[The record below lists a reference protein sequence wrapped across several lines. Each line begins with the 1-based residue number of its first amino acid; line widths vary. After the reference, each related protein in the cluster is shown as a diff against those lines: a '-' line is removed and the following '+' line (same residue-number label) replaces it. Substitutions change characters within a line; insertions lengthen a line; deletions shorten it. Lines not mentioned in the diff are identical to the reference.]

1 MATHSF
7 QKLPAAYKFT
17 IGNLDDGGDIT
28 VEAQFNPKELQIDSP
43 ISWREHRAIG
53 RKSFATKPM
62 EFDAMGAETIKVELL
77 FDAYEENSDFVVN
90 AIAALKSLASV
101 IDSKDRPSYC
111 VAKWG
116 TQDKFPCVIESI
128 SVKYTM
134 FMPDGTPVR
143 ATATVGLKSAIRP
156 IVTDDDKKRESD
168 FERQSRMRL
177 EKQRRAYATESGRR
191 ETQREREVTV
201 LAHEERERA
210 RRYDEA
216 QRANKFDR
224 DLAERERNARIER
237 EQLAAKRADAQ
248 REIDKRNER
257 IARER
262 ALTEQQRA
270 NDAEREQQRIE
281 RENRKSDFGLE

>member
-43 ISWREHRAIG
+43 ISWREHQAIG
-53 RKSFATKPM
+53 RKAFASKPM

-90 AIAALKSLASV
+90 AIGALKSLASV
-101 IDSKDRPSYC
+101 IDTNKERPSYC
-111 VAKWG
+111 VARWG
-116 TQDKFPCVIESI
+116 TQDRFQCVIESL

-134 FMPDGTPVR
+134 FKPDGTPVR
-143 ATATVGLKSAIRP
+143 ATATVGLKSAVRP
-156 IVTDDDKKRESD
+156 NTPKGVSKFEEES
-168 FERQSRMRL
+168 MARL
-177 EKQRRAYATESGRR
+177 LQQRRAYATEIGRR
-191 ETQREREVTV
+191 ESQRERESTV

-216 QRANKFDR
+216 QRASSYDR
-224 DLAERERNARIER
+224 DLATREANARAER

-262 ALTEQQRA
+262 AISEQQRA

-281 RENRKSDFGLE
+281 REKRKSDFGLE